1 MTEQRT
7 DESETKRSV
16 RSGEQ
21 CNEKQNEE
29 CNFELQWGF
38 ALDELFKKAIKFFKD
53 NESKAFHPS
62 YNDRNYL
69 LALVL
74 QVKHGAYN
82 ESKEPPLGPF
92 DLVGRD
98 RRQAWSDLGTMSK
111 EEAMSTFIKLLD
123 KLCPLFKPFVEAH
136 KREKDEKERQRLEEE
151 EKQRLEKEKKEQEMM
166 AINASKREE
175 QLKKQAIQEA
185 LNRQTYQQFAAYAQ
199 QQYPNNKEQQDL
211 LIKQLQEQHYQQYT
225 QQMLQHQLK
234 HQSNRNSVNSGPD
247 SPLLNNSAQG
257 LPSYQ
262 STEKV
267 VEVNS
272 KAAEQN
278 FAANVTDDGENEED
292 EEPSEEENGS
302 DEEVG
307 PIANAQMWTRKEIK
321 EFKDSIRKDSSDG
334 IIKVGHGEIVTV
346 RVPTHPDGTCIFW
359 EFATDSYDIGFGL
372 LFEWTKNP
380 GSQVSVH
387 ISESEDEDEEDDE
400 DDLGT
405 NQSSEPGN
413 DVERGRVVDAKSG
426 EDDDSTSPCSVII
439 PIYRRDCHEEVFAG
453 SHPYPGKG
461 VYLLKFDNSYS
472 LWRSKTLYYRVY
484 YTR

>member
-98 RRQAWSDLGTMSK
+98 RR
-111 EEAMSTFIKLLD
+111 
-123 KLCPLFKPFVEAH
+123 
-136 KREKDEKERQRLEEE
+136 
-151 EKQRLEKEKKEQEMM
+151 
-166 AINASKREE
+166 
-175 QLKKQAIQEA
+175 QAIQEA